1 MIYASSMLC
10 SRPIIVLIN
19 YDKGVYPYL
28 NSQQTL
34 LLGYLENNTLLIA
47 SVDWSNQD

>member
-1 MIYASSMLC
+1 MIYAISVLC

-19 YDKGVYPYL
+19 CDKGIYPYL
-28 NSQQTL
+28 NSQQIL
-34 LLGYLENNTLLIA
+34 LLGYHENNTLLIA